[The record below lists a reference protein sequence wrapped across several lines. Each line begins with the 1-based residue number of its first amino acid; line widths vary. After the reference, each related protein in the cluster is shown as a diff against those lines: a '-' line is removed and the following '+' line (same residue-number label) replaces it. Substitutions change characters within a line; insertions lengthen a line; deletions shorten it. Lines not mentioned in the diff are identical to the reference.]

1 MKNIL
6 LLTDF
11 SANAQHAIEYA
22 LALFK
27 GGEHHFCLLN
37 VHKTSSSVMT
47 EMMASKASSSVYES
61 LIKNPKKTLKVL
73 TEKYAA
79 QYKGE
84 RFSFEYICDYDAFTD
99 AVGQLVK
106 EKHIDLIV
114 MGTNGATGA
123 KEVVFGSNTI
133 NVIRHIDCS
142 VLVVPEG
149 YSFTGLKSV
158 LFVTETAEA
167 FKGDVLIPFNFIR
180 ARYHAALH
188 ILFIENEVLSLEE
201 SSRKEM
207 KIKDHFKDQNP
218 EYHSVTGLPAD
229 LALDAFVQLEQ
240 MDLIGKIINRKSFL
254 QRLISGSSTPAI
266 TYKTRV
272 PLLIMHS

>member
-11 SANAQHAIEYA
+11 SANAQHAIDYA

-27 GGEHHFCLLN
+27 GGEHHFYLLN
-37 VHKTSSSVMT
+37 VHKTSASVMS

-61 LIKNPKKTLKVL
+61 LIKNPKKTLKEL
-73 TEKYAA
+73 TEKYAE
-79 QYKGE
+79 QFKGE
-84 RFSFEYICDYDAFTD
+84 RYGFESICDYDAFTD

-106 EKHIDLIV
+106 ERKIDLIV

-133 NVIRHIDCS
+133 NVIRHIDS
-142 VLVVPEG
+142 AVLVVPENH
-149 YSFTGLKSV
+149 SFTGIRSV
-158 LFVTETAEA
+158 LFATETGEA
-167 FKGDVLIPFNFIR
+167 FKGDLLIPFDYIR
-180 ARYHAALH
+180 TKYHAALH
-188 ILFIENEVLSLEE
+188 ILYIAYDELSREE
-201 SSRKEM
+201 SEHKKM
-207 KIKDHFKDQNP
+207 KIKDHFKIQDP

-229 LALDAFVQLEQ
+229 LALDAFVQLEKV
-240 MDLIGKIINRKSFL
+240 DLAGKIINRKSFL

-272 PLLIMHS
+272 PLLIMHP